1 MDAATAQA
9 NAQQQMQEQAAM
21 AQMQAQGMPDPFQ
34 PQNVG
39 PEGNLQ
45 SAVATSAQGIP
56 VERAGVG

>member
-1 MDAATAQA
+1 MLAQA
-9 NAQQQMQEQAAM
+9 
-21 AQMQAQGMPDPFQ
+21 AQGNFDPT
-34 PQNVG
+34 NIG